1 MQVFKLQDHTCNWK
15 GPCAL
20 HESDWNLEILA
31 DADHNIFTSKF
42 SPVVTVV
49 IARSAISS
57 TRNDGGVEIK
67 SDTPTSKISNSVE
80 GLAFSDDGQVRVE
93 VIWVLNFVAIIRVF
107 RKTIFWSGKSW
118 GIWDSNSWMK
128 PFWWC
133 WRVKRFWVTILG
145 PSWITT
151 GLVLVSFVVVGYRE
165 I

>member
-1 MQVFKLQDHTCNWK
+1 M
-15 GPCAL
+15 
-20 HESDWNLEILA
+20 
-31 DADHNIFTSKF
+31 SKF

-57 TRNDGGVEIK
+57 TRNDGVVEIK

-118 GIWDSNSWMK
+118 GI
-128 PFWWC
+128 
-133 WRVKRFWVTILG
+133 
-145 PSWITT
+145 
-151 GLVLVSFVVVGYRE
+151 
-165 I
+165 

>member
-31 DADHNIFTSKF
+31 DVDQNIFMSKF

-57 TRNDGGVEIK
+57 TRNDGVVEIK

-80 GLAFSDDGQVRVE
+80 GFAFSDDGQVRVE

-118 GIWDSNSWMK
+118 GIRDLIPEWNLFDGVGESRDSG
-128 PFWWC
+128 
-133 WRVKRFWVTILG
+133 WRFLVQVELL
-145 PSWITT
+145 
-151 GLVLVSFVVVGYRE
+151 LVLFWCPLWL
-165 I
+165 

>member
-20 HESDWNLEILA
+20 HESDWSLEIFA
-31 DADHNIFTSKF
+31 DVDHNIFMSEF

-49 IARSAISS
+49 IAKSASSS
-57 TRNDGGVEIK
+57 TGNDGVVEIK
-67 SDTPTSKISNSVE
+67 SDTPTSKISNPVE
-80 GLAFSDDGQVRVE
+80 GFTFNDDGQVE
-93 VIWVLNFVAIIRVF
+93 VIWVLNFVAIVHMF

-118 GIWDSNSWMK
+118 GIWVK

-133 WRVKRFWVTILG
+133 WRVERFWVTILG
-145 PSWITT
+145 PSWITSI
-151 GLVLVSFVVVGYRE
+151 VLVSFVVVGYRE